1 MTTRA
6 ERITDYL
13 HEYLGSEIY
22 DHPDFSVEEILAIAD
37 DRTLLTVG
45 DFAAQLGRPV
55 PTILSWIARGQHDM
69 PSQLY
74 PTRPGRQRQVLL
86 FDEDEV
92 HAWIEAHAE
101 QRGETATYAVP
112 DA

>member
-1 MTTRA
+1 MTTTRA
-6 ERITDYL
+6 TRLTAYLWGRDNSTIT
-13 HEYLGSEIY
+13 
-22 DHPDFSVEEILAIAD
+22 PQMVAEILAIAD

-69 PSQLY
+69 PAQLY

-86 FDEDEV
+86 FDQDEV

-101 QRGETATYAVP
+101 QRGETATYAVT
-112 DA
+112 A

>member
-6 ERITDYL
+6 ERITAYL
-13 HEYLGSEIY
+13 WGRDNNRITSEM
-22 DHPDFSVEEILAIAD
+22 VAEILHIAD

-69 PSQLY
+69 PRQLY

-86 FDEDEV
+86 FDQDEV
-92 HAWIEAHAE
+92 HAWIEAHADK
-101 QRGETATYAVP
+101 RGETATYAVP
-112 DA
+112 DQT